1 MTTEN
6 LELIEVG
13 TVIEAYGIRGAL
25 KVRPFSN
32 EPVALLAAKEIWL
45 KSERSPEKNRDFQ
58 VYKAKEHSG
67 TVILELVGLTDREIA
82 LSYKSATVAVPR
94 SKFPPLDDNEYYWTD
109 LMGAQVHNLEQE
121 LIGSVREIVDNSAQT
136 VLIIEDE
143 AKKQHLIPFVK
154 SFIIEVDLEVS
165 PKKIKVDWQKDW

>member
-32 EPVALLAAKEIWL
+32 DPVALLAAKEIWL

-67 TVILELVGLTDREIA
+67 TVIL
-82 LSYKSATVAVPR
+82 
-94 SKFPPLDDNEYYWTD
+94 
-109 LMGAQVHNLEQE
+109 
-121 LIGSVREIVDNSAQT
+121 
-136 VLIIEDE
+136 
-143 AKKQHLIPFVK
+143 
-154 SFIIEVDLEVS
+154 
-165 PKKIKVDWQKDW
+165 

>member
-1 MTTEN
+1 M
-6 LELIEVG
+6 
-13 TVIEAYGIRGAL
+13 
-25 KVRPFSN
+25 
-32 EPVALLAAKEIWL
+32 
-45 KSERSPEKNRDFQ
+45 
-58 VYKAKEHSG
+58 
-67 TVILELVGLTDREIA
+67 GLTDREIA

-121 LIGSVREIVDNSAQT
+121 LIGNVREIVDNSAQT

-143 AKKQHLIPFVK
+143 AKKQHLIPFVA